1 MRQGYWGNR
10 KVCCFWVGLL
20 FAALIMV
27 MITPGPS
34 PALDGRDGNAYVNFH
49 RDRLL
54 DTYAQYKGLG
64 NRVNAWNTFNEKQ
77 KWLFLHQTDLL
88 GNRTY
93 MNPTPKY
100 YYKNNPADGCGS
112 GSGYCGSCVVRGGQ
126 LVCGSCEVWDPPTPK
141 DQPQQLPQC
150 WTISAYD
157 CYTNGLCWEESQT
170 RTDYT
175 MALENVEKL
184 YAILGYGGVNENC
197 GGEDNNRIFW
207 QAKDPLIQAF
217 RNRTMPEWAN
227 NKDELKGPH
236 SPFDNASATL
246 TGRPWAQDGPD
257 GQAQFY
263 SWDTVCSYGGQK
275 GCSPIQGFV
284 RGGAYLPAD
293 SRMFELD
300 NDYNIP
306 HDSSPLCYYGG
317 QYAVNM
323 YQNQWCSKKG
333 NAAPCDWN
341 YTPSAVNYTLSVSK
355 SGTGSGTVTSNP
367 AGINC
372 GVTCSANY
380 SGGTQVTLMATA
392 SAGSTFA
399 GWSGPCSGT
408 GTCTVTIDTAK
419 SVSATFNQGGG
430 TPYWC
435 ASGTYPW
442 YYYGFTNWLC
452 NPAYNPIYCLTA
464 SYQWTTCTFG
474 GGGGGGSSS
483 VCGNG
488 ICEPAGNENGTS
500 CPQDCCDQST
510 SCGQTKQNDGVH
522 YCRNMYYYEWQ
533 SGQAYWHGWQW
544 VTANDTTQVCNDW
557 WEAQEGAWYQT
568 QYQCGGSTG
577 KCHSIPGGYY

>member
-1 MRQGYWGNR
+1 M
-10 KVCCFWVGLL
+10 
-20 FAALIMV
+20 
-27 MITPGPS
+27 
-34 PALDGRDGNAYVNFH
+34 
-49 RDRLL
+49 
-54 DTYAQYKGLG
+54 
-64 NRVNAWNTFNEKQ
+64 NAWNTLNQKQ
-77 KWLFLHQTDLL
+77 KWLFLLQTDLL
-88 GNRTY
+88 GNRVFMRST
-93 MNPTPKY
+93 PTY
-100 YYKNNPADGCGS
+100 YYKNNPNDGCGY
-112 GSGYCGSCVVRGGQ
+112 GSGYCGACTITGGQ
-126 LVCGSCEVWDPPTPK
+126 RACGSCEVWDPPVPK

-150 WTISAYD
+150 WNISAYD
-157 CYTNGLCWEESQT
+157 CYQNGLCWEESQT

-175 MALENVEKL
+175 MALEHVEKL

-217 RNRTMPEWAN
+217 RNRTMPEWGN

-263 SWDTVCSYGGQK
+263 SWDTTCSYGGQK
-275 GCSPIQGFV
+275 GCSPIQGFA

-323 YQNQWCSKKG
+323 YQNQWCNKKG

-341 YTPSAVNYTLSVSK
+341 YIPGAVSYSLSVSK

-372 GVTCSANY
+372 GTTCSAGY
-380 SGGTQVTLMATA
+380 SGGTQITLTATA

-399 GWSGPCSGT
+399 GWSGACSGT
-408 GTCTVTIDTAK
+408 GGCTVTMDSAK
-419 SVSATFNQGGG
+419 SVSASFNPGGG
-430 TPYWC
+430 APAWC
-435 ASGTYPW
+435 YSGTYPW

-452 NPAYNPIYCLTA
+452 NACL
-464 SYQWTTCTFG
+464 Q
-474 GGGGGGSSS
+474 
-483 VCGNG
+483 
-488 ICEPAGNENGTS
+488 P
-500 CPQDCCDQST
+500 CDLLY
-510 SCGQTKQNDGVH
+510 GQLAVDTVH
-522 YCRNMYYYEWQ
+522 GRRRW
-533 SGQAYWHGWQW
+533 
-544 VTANDTTQVCNDW
+544 
-557 WEAQEGAWYQT
+557 
-568 QYQCGGSTG
+568 QYQRLRQRHLRGGRERIQLPSGLLRPVYSLRPDETERRG
-577 KCHSIPGGYY
+577 LLLPQHVSLRVANRDCLLAGVEVGNRSGHDEYVQRVVGGPGGCVVPDAVPVRRHHRQVPLDSGRVLLRLNCMSRRPRVAAACFTLYSAPRCSLPPAANSGLCK